1 MPANAAMAIND
12 PVYGSCWL
20 KAMENEMEM
29 KHRMNYQFEARLTI
43 PEQRV
48 VMKGNWIFSTKAD
61 PHAANIVFVARWVLM
76 GYNTIRSITYMHTY
90 ADMGLSTVDVEYEP
104 FVFQGPSWHARTPP
118 EPESKCR
125 KIV

>member
-1 MPANAAMAIND
+1 
-12 PVYGSCWL
+12 
-20 KAMENEMEM
+20 MEM

-90 ADMGLSTVDVEYEP
+90 ADMGLSTVDYVEYEP
-104 FVFQGPSWHARTPP
+104 FVFQGPSWHARTPV

-125 KIV
+125 KFV